1 MATVQSTLQLYDN
14 FSNKLNAVNQALQNT
29 TRQMERLQSAARA
42 NIQIN
47 VNTANA
53 VSELNAVQQRLQSLS
68 DGNVRINL
76 DATNAIREL
85 EVVRNHIRQMGSG
98 SVVNI
103 VVNSTDILR
112 EITVIRDRIRGMFTT
127 SVVNITINA
136 VDALTQARRIRQQID
151 NQLRNIQARIR
162 IQLPASLQAMFGN
175 LQMLVLRLIR
185 VVRQLRTSSGANAA
199 ELQNALQRIE
209 RLEQKINEL
218 QERLNRRLREGG
230 RASESMLSN
239 LRNIAAV
246 YVSIA
251 AAKALFEKVMSGAM
265 DQQSF
270 IDTFS
275 SRAGDLNLGNAIYD
289 SITKQALKAGQDV
302 NEALSGTMKFMSNT
316 MDPEQLTKLNMLSM
330 RLAKLNPAEGLE
342 GAAFSMKE
350 LLSGDYT
357 SIVER
362 FDIGRSTIKT
372 SDALKAGKAGNI
384 DEFIKGMDKLLNQQN
399 LTQKA
404 FDKMLESPAA
414 KWKKAVNTF
423 EFSLSKAGMQA
434 LKAFEPLFDMI
445 NNGFQSGKFD
455 QFFGSIQAGMSM
467 IARVTTSVVQFLVNN
482 WDLVKNTL
490 LVLGVVAAAVAVG
503 FAIDWI
509 IAVWPLALIVAAI
522 VGIITILN
530 KFGISTGEVVAFVI
544 GIFYAL
550 FAHLNNWIAGFWN
563 VILDFVEFFAN
574 IFIDPVYAIKKLF
587 YDLWNDIGK
596 YFVDLIN
603 KMVDGLNWLI
613 EKTNSITGSTISAIQ
628 YMKMSDGPQ
637 KPTSDKDVM
646 DFSKYRMQSMDV
658 LKAFNNGKSM
668 ANDLTKSI
676 SNFSLKGTAQP
687 YKAPKAAKPNGAGD
701 VGKVG
706 KVGKVGRIEDKVDIS
721 SEDLKVM
728 KDIAEMKSIQN
739 FVTLTPTVQVKTG
752 DINNGADVDTII
764 KKIGDHL
771 EEQFVSTAQGVYT

>member
-14 FSNKLNAVNQALQNT
+14 FSSKLNAVNQALQNT
-29 TRQMERLQSAARA
+29 TRQMERLQTAARA

-47 VNTANA
+47 VNAANA
-53 VSELNAVQQRLQSLS
+53 VSELNAVQRRLQSLS
-68 DGNVRINL
+68 DGNVRINI
-76 DATNAIREL
+76 DAANAIREL

-103 VVNSTDILR
+103 VVNSADILR
-112 EITVIRDRIRGMFTT
+112 EITVIRDRIRGMFTA

-136 VDALTQARRIRQQID
+136 ADAIAQARHIRQQID
-151 NQLRNIQARIR
+151 SQLRNIQARIQ

-199 ELQNALQRIE
+199 SLQAALARIE
-209 RLEQKINEL
+209 ALEQKINQL
-218 QERLNRRLREGG
+218 QDQLNRRLREGG
-230 RASESMLSN
+230 RNSEGMLSN
-239 LRNIAAV
+239 LRNIAAA

-251 AAKALFEKVMSGAM
+251 AAKGLFENVMGGAM
-265 DQQSF
+265 EQQQMIS
-270 IDTFS
+270 TFVARS
-275 SRAGDLNLGNAIYD
+275 GSEALGNAIYNA
-289 SITKQALKAGQDV
+289 ITKQALAAGQDV
-302 NEALSGTMKFMSNT
+302 QQALSGTMSFMSST
-316 MDPEQLTKLNMLSM
+316 LDPKQLAQLNKLSM
-330 RLAKLNPAEGLE
+330 RLAKLNPMEGLE

-362 FDIGRSTIKT
+362 FNIGRGTIKN
-372 SDALKAGKAGNI
+372 SDALKAGKAGDI
-384 DEFIKGMDKLLNQQN
+384 EGFIKGMDKLLVQQN
-399 LTQKA
+399 LSEKA
-404 FDKMLESPAA
+404 FSKMLDSPAA
-414 KWKKAVNTF
+414 KWQKLVNTF
-423 EFSLSKAGMQA
+423 KFNLAQAGNA
-434 LKAFEPLFDMI
+434 AVNAFAPLFDVI
-445 NNGFQSGKFD
+445 NKAFASGKFD

-467 IARVTTSVVQFLVNN
+467 IAQVTSSVVQFLINN

-503 FAIDWI
+503 FAVDWI
-509 IAVWPLALIVAAI
+509 IAVWPLALIVAGIIA
-522 VGIITILN
+522 IITILN
-530 KFGISTGEVVAFVI
+530 KFGISTGQVVAFVV
-544 GIFYAL
+544 GIFYAM
-550 FAHLNNWIAGFWN
+550 FAQLNNWIAGFWN

-628 YMKMSDGPQ
+628 YMKMEDGPQ
-637 KPTSDKDVM
+637 KPTTDKDVL

-658 LKAFNNGKSM
+658 LKAFNSGKTA

-687 YKAPKAAKPNGAGD
+687 YTVPKMPKQNGNIGN

-706 KVGKVGRIEDKVDIS
+706 KVGKIEDKVDIS

-728 KDIAEMKSIQN
+728 RDIAEMKSIQN

>member
-14 FSNKLNAVNQALQNT
+14 FSNKLNAVNQAVQST

-47 VNTANA
+47 VNVSNA
-53 VSELNAVQQRLQSLS
+53 VSELNAVQRSLQSLS
-68 DGNVRINL
+68 DGNIRINL
-76 DATNAIREL
+76 DAASAIREL
-85 EVVRNHIRQMGSG
+85 EVVRNHIRQMGSD

-103 VVNSTDILR
+103 VVNSADILR
-112 EITVIRDRIRGMFTT
+112 EITVIRDRIRGMFTA

-136 VDALTQARRIRQQID
+136 ADALAQARHIRQQID
-151 NQLRNIQARIR
+151 NQFRNIQARIQ

-199 ELQNALQRIE
+199 SLQAALARIE
-209 RLEQKINEL
+209 ALEQKINQL
-218 QERLNRRLREGG
+218 QDQLNRRLREGG
-230 RASESMLSN
+230 RNSEGMLSN
-239 LRNIAAV
+239 LRNIAAA

-251 AAKALFEKVMSGAM
+251 AAKSLFENVMGGAM
-265 DQQSF
+265 EQQQMIS
-270 IDTFS
+270 TFVARS
-275 SRAGDLNLGNAIYD
+275 GSEALGNAIYD
-289 SITKQALKAGQDV
+289 AITKQALAAGQDV
-302 NEALSGTMKFMSNT
+302 QQALSGTMSFMSST
-316 MDPEQLTKLNMLSM
+316 LDPKQLAQLNKLSM
-330 RLAKLNPAEGLE
+330 RLAKLNPMEGLE

-362 FDIGRSTIKT
+362 FNIGRGTIKN
-372 SDALKAGKAGNI
+372 SDALKAGKAGDI
-384 DEFIKGMDKLLNQQN
+384 EGFIKGMDKLLVQQN
-399 LTQKA
+399 LSEKA
-404 FDKMLESPAA
+404 FSKMLDSPAA
-414 KWKKAVNTF
+414 KWQKLVNTF
-423 EFSLSKAGMQA
+423 KFNLAQAGNA
-434 LKAFEPLFDMI
+434 AVNAFAPLFDVI
-445 NNGFQSGKFD
+445 NKAFASGQFD

-467 IARVTTSVVQFLVNN
+467 IAQVTSSVVQFLINN

-503 FAIDWI
+503 FAVDWI
-509 IAVWPLALIVAAI
+509 IAVWPLALIVAGIIA
-522 VGIITILN
+522 IITILN
-530 KFGISTGEVVAFVI
+530 KFGISTGQVVAFVV
-544 GIFYAL
+544 GIFYAM
-550 FAHLNNWIAGFWN
+550 FAQLNNWIAGFWN

-628 YMKMSDGPQ
+628 YMKMEDGPQ
-637 KPTSDKDVM
+637 KPTTDKDVL

-658 LKAFNNGKSM
+658 LKAFNSGKTA

-676 SNFSLKGTAQP
+676 GNFSLKGTAQP
-687 YKAPKAAKPNGAGD
+687 YTVPKMPKQNGNIGN

-706 KVGKVGRIEDKVDIS
+706 KVGKIEDKVDIS

-728 KDIAEMKSIQN
+728 RDIAEMKSIQN
-739 FVTLTPTVQVKTG
+739 FNSITPTIQVKTG
-752 DINNGADVDTII
+752 DINSGADLDTII

-771 EEQFVSTAQGVYT
+771 EEQFVSTARMVYE

>member
-14 FSNKLNAVNQALQNT
+14 FSNKLSAVNQAVQST

-47 VNTANA
+47 VNVSNA
-53 VSELNAVQQRLQSLS
+53 VSELNAVQRSLQSLS
-68 DGNVRINL
+68 DGNIRINL
-76 DATNAIREL
+76 DAASAIREL

-103 VVNSTDILR
+103 VVNSADILR
-112 EITVIRDRIRGMFTT
+112 EITVIRDRIRGMFTA

-136 VDALTQARRIRQQID
+136 ADALAQARHIRQQID
-151 NQLRNIQARIR
+151 NQFRNIQARIQ

-199 ELQNALQRIE
+199 SLQAALARIE
-209 RLEQKINEL
+209 ALEQKINQL
-218 QERLNRRLREGG
+218 QDQLNRRLREGG
-230 RASESMLSN
+230 RNSEGMLSN
-239 LRNIAAV
+239 LRNIAAA

-251 AAKALFEKVMSGAM
+251 AAKSLFENVMGGAM
-265 DQQSF
+265 EQQQMIS
-270 IDTFS
+270 TFVARS
-275 SRAGDLNLGNAIYD
+275 GSEALGNAIYD
-289 SITKQALKAGQDV
+289 AITKQALAAGQDV
-302 NEALSGTMKFMSNT
+302 QQALSGTMSFMSST
-316 MDPEQLTKLNMLSM
+316 LDPKQLAQLNKLSM
-330 RLAKLNPAEGLE
+330 RLAKLNPMEGLE

-362 FDIGRSTIKT
+362 FNIGRGTIKN
-372 SDALKAGKAGNI
+372 SDALKAGKAGDI
-384 DEFIKGMDKLLNQQN
+384 EGFIKGMDKLLVQQN
-399 LTQKA
+399 LSEKA
-404 FDKMLESPAA
+404 FSKMLDSPAA
-414 KWKKAVNTF
+414 KWQKLVNTF
-423 EFSLSKAGMQA
+423 KFNLAQAGNA
-434 LKAFEPLFDMI
+434 AVNAFAPLFDVI
-445 NNGFQSGKFD
+445 NKAFASGQFD

-467 IARVTTSVVQFLVNN
+467 IAQVTSSVVQFLINN

-503 FAIDWI
+503 FAVDWI
-509 IAVWPLALIVAAI
+509 IAVWPLALIVAGIIA
-522 VGIITILN
+522 IITILN
-530 KFGISTGEVVAFVI
+530 KFGISTGQVVAFVV
-544 GIFYAL
+544 GVFYAM
-550 FAHLNNWIAGFWN
+550 FAQLNNWIAGFWN

-628 YMKMSDGPQ
+628 YMKMEDGPQ
-637 KPTSDKDVM
+637 KPTTDKDVL

-658 LKAFNNGKSM
+658 LKAFNSGKTA

-687 YKAPKAAKPNGAGD
+687 YTVPKMPKQNGNIGN

-706 KVGKVGRIEDKVDIS
+706 KVGKIEDKVDIS

-728 KDIAEMKSIQN
+728 RDIAEMKSIQN

>member
-14 FSNKLNAVNQALQNT
+14 FSSKLNAVNQAVQST
-29 TRQMERLQSAARA
+29 TRQMERLQTAARA

-47 VNTANA
+47 VNVSNA
-53 VSELNAVQQRLQSLS
+53 VSELNAVQRSLQSLS
-68 DGNVRINL
+68 DGNIRINL
-76 DATNAIREL
+76 DAASAIREL
-85 EVVRNHIRQMGSG
+85 EVVQNHIRQMGSG

-103 VVNSTDILR
+103 VVNSADILR
-112 EITVIRDRIRGMFTT
+112 EITVIRDRIRGMFTA

-136 VDALTQARRIRQQID
+136 ADALAQARHIRQQID
-151 NQLRNIQARIR
+151 NQFRNIQARIQ

-199 ELQNALQRIE
+199 SLQAALARIE
-209 RLEQKINEL
+209 ALEQKINQL
-218 QERLNRRLREGG
+218 QDRLNRRLREGG
-230 RASESMLSN
+230 NASGGMLSN
-239 LRNIAAV
+239 LRNIAAA

-251 AAKALFEKVMSGAM
+251 AAKGLFESVMGGAM
-265 DQQSF
+265 EQQQMLS
-270 IDTFS
+270 TFVARS
-275 SRAGDLNLGNAIYD
+275 GSEALGNAIYD
-289 SITKQALKAGQDV
+289 AITKQALAAGQDV
-302 NEALSGTMKFMSNT
+302 QQALSGTMSFMSST
-316 MDPEQLTKLNMLSM
+316 LDPKQLAQLNKLSM
-330 RLAKLNPAEGLE
+330 RLAKLNPMEGLE

-362 FDIGRSTIKT
+362 FNIGRGTIKN
-372 SDALKAGKAGNI
+372 SDALKAGKAGDI
-384 DEFIKGMDKLLNQQN
+384 EGFIKGMDKLLVQQN
-399 LTQKA
+399 LSEKA
-404 FDKMLESPAA
+404 FSKMLDSPAA
-414 KWKKAVNTF
+414 KWQKLVNTF
-423 EFSLSKAGMQA
+423 KFNLAQAGNA
-434 LKAFEPLFDMI
+434 AVNAFAPLFDVI
-445 NNGFQSGKFD
+445 NKAFASGQFD

-467 IARVTTSVVQFLVNN
+467 IAKVTSNVVQFLINN

-503 FAIDWI
+503 FAVDWI
-509 IAVWPLALIVAAI
+509 IAVWPLALIVAGIIA
-522 VGIITILN
+522 IITILN
-530 KFGISTGEVVAFVI
+530 KFGISTGQVVAFVV
-544 GIFYAL
+544 GIFYAM
-550 FAHLNNWIAGFWN
+550 FAQLNNWIAGFWN

-603 KMVDGLNWLI
+603 KLVDGLNWLI

-628 YMKMSDGPQ
+628 YMKMEDGPQ
-637 KPTSDKDVM
+637 KPTTDKDVL

-658 LKAFNNGKSM
+658 LKAFNSGKTA

-687 YKAPKAAKPNGAGD
+687 YTVPKMPKQNGNIGN

-706 KVGKVGRIEDKVDIS
+706 KVGKIEDKVDIS

-728 KDIAEMKSIQN
+728 RDIAEMKSIQN